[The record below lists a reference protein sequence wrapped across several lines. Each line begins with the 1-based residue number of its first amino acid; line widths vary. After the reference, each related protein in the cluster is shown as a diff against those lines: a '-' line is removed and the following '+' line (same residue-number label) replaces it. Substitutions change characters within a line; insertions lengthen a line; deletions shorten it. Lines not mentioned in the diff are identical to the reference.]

1 LRVYP
6 NRIILQPLR
15 KNPITQ
21 SGYEFFEADE
31 MANVFM
37 FSTEDET
44 TSAYV
49 DTARQKAVNLK
60 TLLPLIQEK
69 SRIEYLRRMY
79 PDGICYLWGARDCDN
94 NFSTWDL
101 MVEED
106 LVLGSCN
113 RRIVYASYVLMKIN
127 HPLLATRVWHNSG
140 GAPFGLI
147 CFMDEPHTGEVPIVS
162 QMARYLDQDYRAFTK
177 LDSEKRDCI
186 INDYGS
192 FEVFVRL
199 GLGYDFPFSL
209 RHSE

>member
-1 LRVYP
+1 
-6 NRIILQPLR
+6 
-15 KNPITQ
+15 
-21 SGYEFFEADE
+21 

-37 FSTEDET
+37 FSAEDET
-44 TSAYV
+44 TRSYV
-49 DTARQKAVNLK
+49 DTATTKGFELE

-79 PDGICYLWGARDCDN
+79 PDGICYLWGARDCGD

-101 MVEED
+101 MAEED
-106 LVLGSCN
+106 LVLGCRN
-113 RRIVYASYVLMKIN
+113 HLIVYASYVLMKIN
-127 HPLLATRVWHNSG
+127 HPLLATRVWHDSG
-140 GAPFGLI
+140 GEPFGLI

-162 QMARYLDQDYRAFTK
+162 QMSRYLDRDYRAFIK
-177 LDSEKRDCI
+177 LDSEKRDYI